1 MEQQP
6 PWRIVQLTDSH
17 LYKDPSSRLMGMN
30 TAASFAAVVDLVRAE
45 RSHIDYILGTGD
57 ITQDASMEGYS
68 RFRDA
73 ALELC
78 PNMAWIPG
86 NHDEAEL
93 MQNLPFETSHYTKI
107 IDNDHWRIVL
117 LDSSILKTVY
127 GRLDAPELK
136 FLDDAIA
143 SAGDRHVLV
152 TLHHNPIPSGS
163 VWLDN
168 HCLKN
173 SDDFHAVINRHP
185 NVKVILWGHIH
196 QFVDKQIDGRRY
208 LATPSTCVQFAPQQ
222 VDFKADDAPPG
233 YRWLDLYPN
242 GHIETAVS
250 RVTVQL
256 DVDLQSAG
264 Y

>member
-1 MEQQP
+1 MEQQQ

-17 LYKDPSSRLMGMN
+17 LYKDPGSRLMGMN
-30 TAASFAAVVDLVRAE
+30 TAASFAAVVDLVRQE
-45 RSHIDYILGTGD
+45 RPHIDFILGTGD
-57 ITQDASMEGYS
+57 ITQDASVEGYD
-68 RFRDA
+68 RFRKA
-73 ALELC
+73 ALSLC
-78 PNMAWIPG
+78 PKMAWIPG

-93 MQNLPFETSHYTKI
+93 MQHLPFDTSHYIKI
-107 IDNDHWRIVL
+107 VDNAHWRIVL
-117 LDSSILKTVY
+117 LDSSILKTVH
-127 GRLDAPELK
+127 GNLANDELK
-136 FLDDAIA
+136 FLDDALA

-168 HCLKN
+168 HRLKN
-173 SDDFHAVINRHP
+173 SEDFHAVINRHD

-196 QFVDKQIDGRRY
+196 QFVDKEIDGRRY

-233 YRWLDLYPN
+233 YRWLDLYPD

-250 RVTVQL
+250 RVSVQL
-256 DVDLQSAG
+256 DVDLNSAG